1 MIEKMMKFKIKK
13 LLYPLIILTLFPAT
27 VVFAESFEALLE
39 KANNGDVKAQYQV
52 GYLYSSGNQ
61 GVSFDEEK
69 GVFWFKKA
77 AEAGD
82 AKSQLSLAMSY
93 LWGSGVSKNSRKG
106 IEWLTKSANQN
117 NAMAQYNLAE
127 EYADG
132 KNINKDQDLANYW
145 YLKSAEN
152 GDVSAQFKLGSLYLD
167 GNSGLPQ
174 DINKAKAWL
183 KKAADQGYELA
194 QRQLAAL

>member
-1 MIEKMMKFKIKK
+1 MIKLKIKK
-13 LLYPLIILTLFPAT
+13 RLYPLIIVIFFPTTL
-27 VVFAESFEALLE
+27 VFAESFEKVLE

-52 GYLYSSGNQ
+52 GYLYSNGNQ

-82 AKSQLSLAMSY
+82 SESQLSLAMSY
-93 LWGSGVSKNSRKG
+93 LWGSGIRQNTRKG

-117 NAMAQYNLAE
+117 NAMAQYNLSE
-127 EYADG
+127 EYSDG
-132 KNINKDQDLANYW
+132 KNIKQDQNLAHYW
-145 YLKSAEN
+145 HLKAAKN
-152 GDVSAQFKLGSLYLD
+152 GDVSAQFKLGTLYLD
-167 GNSGLPQ
+167 GNLGLPQ

-183 KKAADQGYELA
+183 KKTADQGYELA
-194 QRQLAAL
+194 QQQLAVL